1 MSRFTSDG
9 AGSSGVLGT
18 ITLALAVAISIQA
31 CSSVPLRLAALQ
43 ADLLG
48 LSVLETG
55 PEGQLFSLRVELMNP
70 NREEIPVARLDFDIR
85 LNGEG
90 RLIGDYATPFTLPGQ
105 GSETLEFEVFSQ
117 TVSSASRL
125 MAFTQGQNNTLSY
138 EFQGELFLESSLRE
152 PLEVFQR
159 GQVPLTIAT
168 GEQ

>member
-1 MSRFTSDG
+1 MSRFTIHG
-9 AGSSGVLGT
+9 AGSSGGLGA

-31 CSSVPLRLAALQ
+31 CSSVPLRLATLQ

-70 NREEIPVARLDFDIR
+70 NPEEIPVVRLEFDIR
-85 LNGEG
+85 LSGEG
-90 RLIGDYATPFTLPGQ
+90 RLIGEYATPFTLPGQ

-125 MAFTQGQNNTLSY
+125 MAFTQGPNNTLSY
-138 EFQGELFLESSLRE
+138 EFHGDLVLEANLRD
-152 PLEVFQR
+152 PLVVIQR
-159 GQVPLTIAT
+159 GQVPLIIAT

>member
-1 MSRFTSDG
+1 MSRFTIHG
-9 AGSSGVLGT
+9 AGSSGVLGA

-31 CSSVPLRLAALQ
+31 CSSVPLRLATLQ

-70 NREEIPVARLDFDIR
+70 NPEEIPVVRLEFDIR
-85 LNGEG
+85 LSGEG
-90 RLIGDYATPFTLPGQ
+90 RLIGEYATPFTLPGQ

-125 MAFTQGQNNTLSY
+125 MAFTQGPNNTLSY
-138 EFQGELFLESSLRE
+138 EFHGDLVLEANLRD
-152 PLEVFQR
+152 PLVVIQR
-159 GQVPLTIAT
+159 GQVPLIIAT

>member
-31 CSSVPLRLAALQ
+31 CSSVPLRLATLQ
-43 ADLLG
+43 VDLLD

-55 PEGQLFSLRVELMNP
+55 PEGQLFSLRLELMNP
-70 NREEIPVARLDFDIR
+70 NPEEIPVVRLDFDIR
-85 LNGEG
+85 LSGEG
-90 RLIGDYATPFTLPGQ
+90 RLIGEYATPFTLPGQ

-117 TVSSASRL
+117 LVSSASRL
-125 MAFTQGQNNTLSY
+125 MAFTEGPDNLLSY
-138 EFQGELFLESSLRE
+138 EFHGELVLEASLRN
-152 PLEVFQR
+152 PLVVTQR

-168 GEQ
+168 EDQ

>member
-1 MSRFTSDG
+1 MSRFTIHG

-31 CSSVPLRLAALQ
+31 CSSVPLRLATLQ

-70 NREEIPVARLDFDIR
+70 NPEEIPVVRLDFDIR
-85 LNGEG
+85 LSGEG
-90 RLIGDYATPFTLPGQ
+90 RLIGEYATPFTLPGQ

-125 MAFTQGQNNTLSY
+125 MAFTQGPNNTLSY
-138 EFQGELFLESSLRE
+138 EFHGDLVLEANLRD
-152 PLEVFQR
+152 PLVVIQR
-159 GQVPLTIAT
+159 GQVPLIIAT

>member
-1 MSRFTSDG
+1 MSRFTIHG

-18 ITLALAVAISIQA
+18 LTLVLAVAISIQA
-31 CSSVPLRLAALQ
+31 CSSVPLRLATLQ

-55 PEGQLFSLRVELMNP
+55 PEGQLFSLRLELMNP
-70 NREEIPVARLDFDIR
+70 NPEEIPVVRLEFDIR
-85 LNGEG
+85 LSGEG
-90 RLIGDYATPFTLPGQ
+90 RLIGEYATPFTLPGQ

-125 MAFTQGQNNTLSY
+125 MAFTQGPNNTLSY
-138 EFQGELFLESSLRE
+138 EFHGDLVLEANLRA
-152 PLEVFQR
+152 PLVVIQR
-159 GQVPLTIAT
+159 GQVPLTFAT